1 MKERGCKQERLE
13 KSLRP
18 NRAVTRL
25 CFAQDGPGLHLL
37 SLCDDQHS
45 ALGAPE
51 VLLRLH
57 PMREGY
63 SQCRSLIKGAVHT
76 HARRV
81 WVQCPDKNVLDLT
94 KF

>member
-1 MKERGCKQERLE
+1 MQAGEVGEVAAAKPCGDQTLALPRTVLVYTCC
-13 KSLRP
+13 P
-18 NRAVTRL
+18 CVTI
-25 CFAQDGPGLHLL
+25 
-37 SLCDDQHS
+37 SS

-63 SQCRSLIKGAVHT
+63 SQCWYLIKGAVPT
-76 HARRV
+76 HARQVRA
-81 WVQCPDKNVLDLT
+81 QCPEKNVLNLT